1 MTTVSTGYEPRPAFV
16 PFHKRRQRWASL
28 VCHRRAGK
36 TVACVADLV
45 DAALRCDKLAP
56 RFAYVAPFYTQAKDV
71 AWLYLKRMVAD
82 IPGTSINE
90 SELRVELPNGARIR
104 LYGADN
110 YDRLRGIYL
119 DGIIL
124 DEYADMDPRAWPEV
138 IRPTLSDRKGWAT
151 FIGTP
156 KGRNGFYDMH
166 SHAESADDWFD
177 LTLRADESGLLDE
190 EELADARRTMTPEQ
204 YAQEYLCSF
213 DAAILGAYY
222 GKEMEAALRDGRI
235 TSVPYDENLPVHTA
249 WDLGHSDSTVIWFWQ
264 IVAGQVR
271 VIDFYEAHGRDIQHY
286 CSVVH
291 SKPYRYGDHWFPP
304 DVRAHVLGMHKT
316 RVEQFIAG
324 DVKPRVL
331 PDQKVMDGINA
342 LRLLFPRIWF
352 DEEKCKAGLEALR
365 QYRADYD
372 EKLKVFKDHPL
383 HDWTSHAADG
393 ARYLAEAFK
402 EIVPEAVKPKPKPKG
417 IMDATFDQV
426 LGMQQPKSARV

>member
-1 MTTVSTGYEPRPAFV
+1 MPTVSTGYVPRAAFI
-16 PFHKRRQRWASL
+16 PFHMRRQRWASL

-45 DAALRCDKLAP
+45 DAALRCKQLAP

-82 IPGTSINE
+82 IPGTHVNE
-90 SELRVELPNGARIR
+90 SELRVDLPNHARIR

-119 DGIIL
+119 DGIVL

-156 KGRNGFYDMH
+156 KGRNDFWKMH
-166 SHAESADDWFD
+166 SRAEADADWFD
-177 LTLRADESGLLDE
+177 MTLKADESGLLDA
-190 EELADARRTMTPEQ
+190 EELADAQSTMTPEQ

-213 DAAILGAYY
+213 DAAILGTYY
-222 GKEMEAALRDGRI
+222 GKEMEAAQKAGRI
-235 TSVPYDENLPVHTA
+235 GSVPHDPNVPVHTA

-264 IVAGQVR
+264 IVGPQIHI
-271 VIDFYEAHGRDIQHY
+271 IDFYETHGRDIPHY
-286 CSVVH
+286 CSVVA
-291 SKPYRYGDHWFPP
+291 SKPYKYGEHWFPP
-304 DVRAHVLGMHKT
+304 DVRAHVLGMKKT
-316 RVEQFIAG
+316 RVEQFNDG
-324 DVKPRVL
+324 GVKPRVL
-331 PDQKVMDGINA
+331 PEQKVMDGINA
-342 LRLLFPRIWF
+342 FRMIFSRCWF
-352 DEEKCKAGLEALR
+352 DEGCGEGLEALR
-365 QYRADYD
+365 QYRAAYD

-393 ARYLAEAFK
+393 GRYLAEAYK
-402 EIVPEAVKPKPKPKG
+402 EIVPEPAKRKVKPQG
-417 IMDATFDQV
+417 IMDASFNQLMGLQRRTQE
-426 LGMQQPKSARV
+426 RV